1 MLGMSEDSVKSSN
14 KIQKNRSDHVV
25 ITKMAEHGW
34 TWLNKLILLEIGD
47 VVWWLALVFF
57 CDFVVGVAWVSLW
70 SEDLLVGECISHDI
84 CADEVRFGRFV
95 IWIKWTILLGLLNL
109 HEFARYFVENTSNE
123 YVNVCW
129 LYSNVNSFHWTL
141 GPLDPWG
148 RLAETPRNVW
158 VLVSRVPWV
167 EFPRVSQHILSISPI
182 Q

>member
-1 MLGMSEDSVKSSN
+1 
-14 KIQKNRSDHVV
+14 
-25 ITKMAEHGW
+25 MAEQAD
-34 TWLNKLILLEIGD
+34 TIGD
-47 VVWWLALVFF
+47 WRCCLVVSISFFF

-158 VLVSRVPWV
+158 VLVSRVLPKLCLYAIC
-167 EFPRVSQHILSISPI
+167 RVSGSFPTDFVYLWNLSL
-182 Q
+182 